1 MKRHLLFILAI
12 SLLMFSCREPKSGEL
27 RIEIDYSVNGQDI
40 EVDKLQYHNEAGNT
54 FLITEIQWFIS
65 RIQLQNDHDEWI
77 DFTTEDN
84 IFYIDTDITSSHLIK
99 TTTLAVGHYKALRFT
114 FGLNEEDN
122 RSFRFVNPPES
133 NMFWP
138 EHMGGGYHYMKL
150 NGKYQN
156 EDSILAP
163 MNIHLGIGQNSDFS
177 EFFHNYFVVEQPL
190 DVVITEND
198 ITLKLTMIVD
208 NWFRSPHTYDIC
220 EWGSAIMQ
228 NQEAQNVL
236 KENGHDVFII
246 TK

>member
-1 MKRHLLFILAI
+1 MKKYLILVLI
-12 SLLMFSCREPKSGEL
+12 STLLMSACRQTEESEL
-27 RIEIDYSVNGQDI
+27 LIKVDYSINGQSL
-40 EVDKLQYHNEAGNT
+40 EVDTLKYHNEAGNS

-65 RIQLQNDHDEWI
+65 KLQIQNDGGEWT
-77 DFTTEDN
+77 DFVTDDN
-84 IFYIDTDITSSHLIK
+84 IFYIDTDIAESHLIRSK
-99 TTTLAVGHYKALRFT
+99 ALTSGHYKAIRFT
-114 FGLNEEDN
+114 FGLDEEDN
-122 RSFRFVNPPES
+122 ITSHFVNPPES

-138 EHMGGGYHYMKL
+138 EFMGGGYHYMKL

-177 EFFHNYFVVEQPL
+177 EFYHNYFTVELPL
-190 DVVITEND
+190 DVVIAADD
-198 ITLKLTMIVD
+198 ITLNLTMIVD

-220 EWGSAIMQ
+220 AWGSAIMQ
-228 NQEAQNVL
+228 NQDAQNTL